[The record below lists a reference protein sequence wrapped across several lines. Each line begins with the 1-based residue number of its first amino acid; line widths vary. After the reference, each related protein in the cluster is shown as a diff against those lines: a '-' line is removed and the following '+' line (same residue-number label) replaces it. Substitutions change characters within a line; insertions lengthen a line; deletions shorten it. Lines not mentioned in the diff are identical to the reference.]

1 MTRNERVEVFL
12 VDTETDH
19 PIITLELVLP
29 DGVALIMAEVVQDG
43 HAGLARGLHVSVQ
56 SGSLR
61 PNAVGFTRIRRLVL
75 QLMEMLGYDI
85 LVVEGGIR
93 AGGAGPNHRPRPL
106 RFARK
111 LSSDG

>member
-1 MTRNERVEVFL
+1 MTKGERVEVFL
-12 VDTETDH
+12 LGTATEH
-19 PIITLELVLP
+19 PVVTLELVLP

-43 HAGLARGLHVSVQ
+43 RAALARGLHVSVQ

-61 PNAVGFTRIRRLVL
+61 PNAVGFARIRRLVL
-75 QLMEMLGYDI
+75 QLMEMHGYDI